1 MSNFIKGFL
10 LFILVTILIP
20 VYILIKLGELIIEIF
35 KQMIEA
41 ISDWTDDMILFWE
54 KIFKIR
60 SDFMNKQLDINSLT
74 DETIYYDDIEV
85 GDYVRFIDYGYLEAG
100 QEKIVKIGQVQAKY
114 SDLLE
119 VKLNNN
125 LSKIVKCSVREI
137 LKYNKDFRKILE
149 EGDYIIYKI
158 NELSF
163 LKVGQIKKYKDARN
177 FDEYL
182 GVEGFKID
190 NLNIKQVLTKEYFES
205 ISFKVGEI

>member
-1 MSNFIKGFL
+1 MSNIIKGFL

-60 SDFMNKQLDINSLT
+60 SDFMNKQLDIDSLT
-74 DETIYYDDIEV
+74 DETIYYEDIEI

-100 QEKIVKIGQVQAKY
+100 QDKIVKIGQVQAKY

-125 LSKIVKCSVREI
+125 LSMIVKCSAREI

-149 EGDYIIYKI
+149 EGDYIIYKM

-163 LKVGQIKKYKDARN
+163 LKLGQIKKYKDARGL
-177 FDEYL
+177 DEYL
-182 GVEGFKID
+182 GVEEFKIE
-190 NLNIKQVLTKEYFES
+190 NLNIKQVLTKEYFEA
-205 ISFKVGEI
+205 ISFRLGE

>member
-35 KQMIEA
+35 KQMVEA
-41 ISDWTDDMILFWE
+41 ISDWTDDMILFW
-54 KIFKIR
+54 KKVFKIR

-74 DETIYYDDIEV
+74 DENVYYDDIEV
-85 GDYVRFIDYGYLEAG
+85 GDFVRFIDYGYLEAG
-100 QEKIVKIGQVQAKY
+100 QEKIVKIGQVEAKY
-114 SDLLE
+114 NDLLE

-163 LKVGQIKKYKDARN
+163 LKIGQIKKYKDARS
-177 FDEYL
+177 FEEYL

-190 NLNIKQVLTKEYFES
+190 NLNIKQVLAKEYFEA
-205 ISFKVGEI
+205 ISFRLEV

>member
-60 SDFMNKQLDINSLT
+60 SDFMNKQLDIDSLT
-74 DETIYYDDIEV
+74 DETIYYEDIEI

-125 LSKIVKCSVREI
+125 LSMIVKCSTREI

-163 LKVGQIKKYKDARN
+163 LKIGQIKKYKDARS
-177 FDEYL
+177 FEEYL

-190 NLNIKQVLTKEYFES
+190 NLNIKQVLAKEYFEA
-205 ISFKVGEI
+205 ISFRLEV

>member
-1 MSNFIKGFL
+1 MSNIIKGFL

-60 SDFMNKQLDINSLT
+60 SDFMNKQLDIDSLT
-74 DETIYYDDIEV
+74 DETIYYEDIEI

-125 LSKIVKCSVREI
+125 LSMIVKCSAREI

-149 EGDYIIYKI
+149 EGDYIIYKM

-163 LKVGQIKKYKDARN
+163 LKLGQIKKYKDARS
-177 FDEYL
+177 FEEYL
-182 GVEGFKID
+182 GAEGFKID
-190 NLNIKQVLTKEYFES
+190 NLHIKQVLTKEYFEA
-205 ISFKVGEI
+205 ISFRLGE